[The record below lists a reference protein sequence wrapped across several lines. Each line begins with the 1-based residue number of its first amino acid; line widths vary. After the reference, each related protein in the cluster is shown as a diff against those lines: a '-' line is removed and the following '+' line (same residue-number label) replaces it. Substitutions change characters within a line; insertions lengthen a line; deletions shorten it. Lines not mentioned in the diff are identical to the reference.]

1 MEIITDSVNKQMYE
15 LLRWE
20 ILSGKYK
27 VGERIDSKGIA
38 KENGVSVMP
47 VRNALQRLTSDGLV
61 VNKERVG
68 FYVKEFTASE
78 IAEIIDAR
86 KMFEV
91 YCLSTYFTQINEE
104 RARQLYDK
112 FECYDELTPD
122 ALSKLDSELH
132 RMFVEISNNSILMD
146 TYEKLSA
153 MFSLGYFVGYENT
166 DIANQEHLAILEA
179 VLKKDKVT
187 AVDELEKHLER
198 VHDEITTLY
207 NNRKNIKEKI
217 V

>member
-78 IAEIIDAR
+78 IAQIIDAR

-91 YCLSTYFTQINEE
+91 YCLSTYFAQIDEE

-112 FECYDELTPD
+112 FKYYDELTPD

-187 AVDELEKHLER
+187 AVDELKKHLER
-198 VHDEITTLY
+198 VHNEITTLY
-207 NNRKNIKEKI
+207 DNRKTEK
-217 V
+217 